1 MRTLVVRIPLL
12 LLVLAAGRGAR
23 AQDTLRPVQGGYVHS
38 LGLPEIFKPYGGV
51 GIGLARGTDTHLAS
65 QLRVG
70 VFRDMGSPVT
80 ELAGWAVEA
89 YGGVRDVRLDGG
101 VRALLVSNLLRI
113 GAGVDYDI
121 RDGAGDL
128 LLTFLAPVRRGGIIG
143 GGSDLRLE
151 WLPTRGGS
159 INLALTVPLHQP
171 HRGRT
176 RPHLD
181 HVVLRDVAPLPLA
194 FARPDSSLEAAL
206 DSVRATAHWINRFVV
221 PSLGAP
227 GGDIPR
233 AVAVAAAPLK
243 ARLADHTVDAEIRAY
258 HAALARAFS
267 IAVSDGPLVS
277 SGATPLGAAVAE
289 RAKAIL
295 LDRVLFPYN
304 RLLGQNKKPDTTRE
318 FGGHAR
324 GIFAR
329 WLLLDSAVPPVRSDA
344 ALYVFQQLL
353 DVVETIRA
361 ANRETWGDPRLVWL
375 PLQLALVPEQYNE
388 QKELDSLLSRATEHP
403 ITHGNRIWY
412 VHNDRF
418 RLELIKSIGLARDYH
433 ILWVHDFRGVNDS
446 GGPDRLSLLLVTEA
460 YLAALRERVA
470 EYDSTGQL
478 PAYMIFLDQH
488 YFERNRSRS
497 LLRLLEDPL
506 GYHLELPASADALA
520 KSLEEARERLRRAVA
535 ASRLLATERAQY
547 GDLWLRRLVKVHV
560 NVTNPADPSFRSR
573 LILPLIGLPD
583 DAMRDHR
590 KVVLYDVSEA
600 DPYHGMAMY
609 AGMGVGE
616 HYAGPAWEDRA
627 LMLQGP
633 AALTLR
639 DEASGL
645 LEAQGITGGEVPH
658 VLRPQPK
665 AAGYD
670 LRVRAEID
678 SLDRWGGVASR
689 AVELHNETGYAFK
702 QVSVAKATLF
712 SLMSPGGVVK
722 VPDSL
727 WLNEFL
733 ASLLVGSALRGVR
746 VLVIAPSLASAPA
759 PGWTMVLA
767 HDLLSRLV
775 ALRHEFTPEIAAAG
789 GLLQPGLYDPEI
801 GVDALHQRVRALRQ
815 SLAANA
821 FLHDLYAFEPGVYK
835 VLAGFDSILGSEP
848 ASATVTRTVAGTP
861 PALPSDASVRP
872 KLHFKGFLYVSREAW
887 ARLIGGPAMAVGL
900 RAYLEQ
906 RSRQVREGASIGE
919 GPMADAMQQIGA
931 VFITPGNKSVP
942 MEELARFAFFLQV
955 GSPNQDYRSM
965 VMDGEAAVLVSGWT
979 SLYAVPDFVLLT
991 GLVTWIDDQAE
1002 LDRRLPPPSRMRRG
1016 IARWLRLGL

>member
-1 MRTLVVRIPLL
+1 MRTLVAHLLL
-12 LLVLAAGRGAR
+12 LLVLVAAGRGAR
-23 AQDTLRPVQGGYVHS
+23 AQDTLRPAQGGYVHS
-38 LGLPEIFKPYGGV
+38 LGLPEIYKPYVGV
-51 GIGLARGTDTHLAS
+51 GIGLARGTATHLAS
-65 QLRVG
+65 QIRLG
-70 VFRDMGSPVT
+70 VFRDMGSPIT
-80 ELAGWAVEA
+80 ELVGWAVEG
-89 YGGVRDVRLDGG
+89 YGGVRDVRADGG

-113 GAGVDYDI
+113 GAGLDYDV

-171 HRGRT
+171 HRGST
-176 RPHLD
+176 RPRSD
-181 HVVLRDVAPLPLA
+181 HVVLRELAPLPLA
-194 FARPDSSLEAAL
+194 FGRPDSTLMAAL
-206 DSVRATAHWINRFVV
+206 DSVRTTAHWINRFVV

-233 AVAVAAAPLK
+233 SVARAAAPLK
-243 ARLADHTVDAEIRAY
+243 ARLADHTVDDEIRAY

-267 IAVSDGPLVS
+267 IAVSDGPLASNGV
-277 SGATPLGAAVAE
+277 TPNGTAVAE

-324 GIFAR
+324 GLFAR
-329 WLLLDSAVPPVRSDA
+329 WLLLESGVPAARADV

-361 ANRETWGDPRLVWL
+361 ENREVWGDPRLVWL
-375 PLQLALVPEQYNE
+375 PLQLALAPEQYDD

-418 RLELIKSIGLARDYH
+418 RLELIRSIGLARDYH
-433 ILWVHDFRGVNDS
+433 VLWVHDFRGVNDS
-446 GGPDRLSLLLVTEA
+446 GRPDRLSLLLVTEA
-460 YLAALRERVA
+460 YLTALRERVA

-488 YFERNRSRS
+488 YFERNRSRP

-506 GYHLELPASADALA
+506 GYHLDLPASAESLG
-520 KSLEEARERLRRAVA
+520 KSLEQAQERLRRAVE

-547 GDLWLRRLVKVHV
+547 GERWLRRLVKVHV
-560 NVTNPADPSFRSR
+560 DITNPADPSFRSR

-583 DAMRDHR
+583 DAIRDHR
-590 KVVLYDVSEA
+590 KVVLYDASEA
-600 DPYHGMAMY
+600 DPYRGMAMY

-639 DEASGL
+639 DEARTL

-658 VLRPQPK
+658 VLRPRPK
-665 AAGYD
+665 AADYD
-670 LRVRAEID
+670 LRVHAEID

-689 AVELHNETGYAFK
+689 AVELHNETGYALK
-702 QVSVAKATLF
+702 EASVAKATLF
-712 SLMSPGGVVK
+712 NLMSPGGVVK

-733 ASLLVGSALRGVR
+733 ASLLVGGALRGVR
-746 VLVIAPSLASAPA
+746 VLVIAPSLAAAPA

-775 ALRHEFTPEIAAAG
+775 ALRQEFTPEIAAAG
-789 GLLQPGLYDPEI
+789 GLLQPGLYDPDI
-801 GVDALHQRVRALRQ
+801 GVDALHQRVHALRQ
-815 SLAANA
+815 SLAAHP
-821 FLHDLYAFEPGVYK
+821 FLRDLYAFEPGVYQ
-835 VLAGFDSILGSEP
+835 VLASADSVLESEP
-848 ASATVTRTVAGTP
+848 ASGTATHTVAAPTP
-861 PALPSDASVRP
+861 GLPSDPRVRP
-872 KLHFKGFLYVSREAW
+872 KLHFKGFLYVSREGW
-887 ARLIGGPAMAVGL
+887 ARLIGGPAMTMGL

-919 GPMADAMQQIGA
+919 GPMADAMQQVGA
-931 VFITPGNKSVP
+931 VFITPGNLSVP
-942 MEELARFAFFLQV
+942 PEEPARFAFFLQV

-1002 LDRRLPPPSRMRRG
+1002 LDRRLPAPGRLRRG